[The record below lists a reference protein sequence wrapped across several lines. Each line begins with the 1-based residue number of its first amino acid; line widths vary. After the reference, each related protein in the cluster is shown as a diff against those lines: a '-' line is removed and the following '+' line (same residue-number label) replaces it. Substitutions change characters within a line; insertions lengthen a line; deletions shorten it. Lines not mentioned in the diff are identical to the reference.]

1 MINSIYKLHKLVYTS
16 NEIKRYKQSNKFLWL
31 LTNIIARSCEWL
43 LYTILKL
50 TPFCWLRFKKLD
62 PKNSNI
68 AISLTTFQARI
79 GNVWMTI
86 YCLFHQDVMPGHI
99 VLTLS
104 LEDFPNGLKDLPN
117 RLLKLQGKGLE
128 INFVKENLKPHK
140 KYYYVMKEHPD
151 WTVVTVDDDMFY
163 RSDMLSKLFV
173 MHKQY
178 PNAVCAN
185 TVSHIGYDS
194 SNNQFLPY
202 SKWNRVFTKGEEVSH
217 SFLAIGI
224 NGVLYPPRTISKSK
238 YLFDKGKIENLALT
252 VDDLWLKCNELLAGV
267 KVCSNGYYCTPPSIP
282 STKSSAL
289 TNINTGRNGKNDR
302 CWELLNEEFNLSE
315 IFKKI

>member
-1 MINSIYKLHKLVYTS
+1 MIDFIYKLHKLVYSS
-16 NEIKRYKQSNKFLWL
+16 NELKRYKQSNKFLWL
-31 LTNIIARSCEWL
+31 LTNIIAGGCEWL
-43 LYTILKL
+43 LYVILKL
-50 TPFCWLRFKKLD
+50 TPFSWLHFNRLD
-62 PKNSNI
+62 KNNSNI
-68 AISLTTFQARI
+68 AISLTTFPARI

-86 YCLFHQDVMPGHI
+86 YCLFHQEVMPGHI

-104 LEDFPNGLKDLPN
+104 LEDFPNGLKDIPK

-140 KYYYVMKEHPD
+140 KYYYVMMEHPD
-151 WTVVTVDDDMFY
+151 KIIVTVDDDMLY
-163 RSDMLSKLFV
+163 RSDMLSRLLL

-185 TVSHIGYDS
+185 TVSKIGYNS
-194 SNNQFLPY
+194 SKNKFLPY
-202 SKWNRVFTKGEEVSH
+202 SKWNRVFTKEAESSH

-224 NGVLYPPRTISKSK
+224 NGVLYPSQTINKSK
-238 YLFDKGKIENLALT
+238 YLFEKEKIEKLALT
-252 VDDLWLKCNELLAGV
+252 VDDLWLKCNELLADV

-289 TNINTGRNGKNDR
+289 ANINTGRNGKNDR

-315 IFKKI
+315 IFHKI